1 MKIKSSACSRTK
13 ISEIK
18 TYLALWTQ
26 KKIKLVNSKIAQ
38 QEISKVV
45 KKLNKNMKRTK
56 YKKLVRRPDL

>member
-1 MKIKSSACSRTK
+1 MENFIRERVFMKIKSSACSRTK

-38 QEISKVV
+38 
-45 KKLNKNMKRTK
+45 
-56 YKKLVRRPDL
+56 